1 MLCRRRESLLKQ
13 SDKETIRL
21 AVEISTQ
28 RSYADIITS
37 CRQELCKYF
46 GFEGLGL
53 LFRDTATNDLF
64 SVERDFSQ
72 DEEAEAARLREK
84 KRQGKTLSDEE
95 RLRDLEFQLRPG
107 TKNNFPNSLGITG
120 EVYHSREIYY
130 ESEIKKAKSYVA
142 GLDNQSK
149 YVKEV
154 SSILVTPI
162 YGHKNDDGSD
172 NLVGIAQFVNK
183 INGRITEKDKVSLLL
198 FNFQ

>member
-95 RLRDLEFQLRPG
+95 RLRDLEF
-107 TKNNFPNSLGITG
+107 
-120 EVYHSREIYY
+120 
-130 ESEIKKAKSYVA
+130 
-142 GLDNQSK
+142 
-149 YVKEV
+149 
-154 SSILVTPI
+154 
-162 YGHKNDDGSD
+162 
-172 NLVGIAQFVNK
+172 
-183 INGRITEKDKVSLLL
+183 
-198 FNFQ
+198 